1 MVTIAG
7 VLVSEPDILLLD
19 EPTAGLDPQG
29 RDEILDQIA
38 RLHREYKMTT
48 ILVSHSMEDVAKY
61 VERLI
66 VMNKGRVVY
75 DDTPREVFKHA
86 AELEE
91 IGLAAPAVTNVLNE
105 LKKSGLDVNTDGIT
119 VSEAAANIREA
130 LISAGKI

>member
-1 MVTIAG
+1 
-7 VLVSEPDILLLD
+7 
-19 EPTAGLDPQG
+19 
-29 RDEILDQIA
+29 
-38 RLHREYKMTT
+38 
-48 ILVSHSMEDVAKY
+48 MEDVAKY

-66 VMNKGRVVY
+66 VMNKGRVVF
-75 DDTPREVFKHA
+75 DDTPREVFKHS

-91 IGLAAPAVTNVLNE
+91 MGLAAPAVTYVLNE